1 MPDVV
6 QLDAGPAPVSM
17 SDGARAAAE
26 AEAVVRGLDALVC
39 VSDPVAFGAIMSLHR
54 MSISVP
60 GDIAVTGFGAFEIA
74 RIAIPRITTLD
85 VGAERIGTE
94 AGRIVERLRSGTE
107 PDDRRFSVRVEPTLA
122 PGDST

>member
-60 GDIAVTGFGAFEIA
+60 GDIA
-74 RIAIPRITTLD
+74 IPRITTLD

-122 PGDST
+122 PGDPT